1 MGMMVS
7 ADNSAA
13 SLAWLA
19 GALEHARMQDQER
32 LVSYL
37 EAVLEDVLFETESG
51 ARL

>member
-1 MGMMVS
+1 MDLMVS

-19 GALEHARMQDQER
+19 GALEHARMQGQER
-32 LVSYL
+32 LVGYL
-37 EAVLEDVLFETESG
+37 EAVLEDVVFEAESG